1 MRKNTPSYKHV
12 SPGYCLSEWLE
23 TWVLFIGKFF
33 LIGGKE
39 VKMPLRMEAALYST

>member
-23 TWVLFIGKFF
+23 HLGSFYREVF
-33 LIGGKE
+33 LNWREG
-39 VKMPLRMEAALYST
+39 S